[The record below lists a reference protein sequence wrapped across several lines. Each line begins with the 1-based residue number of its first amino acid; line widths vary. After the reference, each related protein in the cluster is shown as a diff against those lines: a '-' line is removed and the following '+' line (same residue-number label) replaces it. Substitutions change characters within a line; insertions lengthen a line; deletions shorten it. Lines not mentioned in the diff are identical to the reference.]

1 MLSPFGAQPG
11 LQSVTAPSGHYQDPE
26 RQGERLQC
34 QESSWGAGWA
44 TGKGEDRQMQLALTC
59 MGPPEAHR
67 VRQSGRPWAAD
78 YFIKLAVVS
87 CTRELTL
94 PPLLSGQYRTPLERE
109 ISVSV
114 SLTAEE

>member
-1 MLSPFGAQPG
+1 MQPSLQKHLNVSVGRRG
-11 LQSVTAPSGHYQDPE
+11 LQI
-26 RQGERLQC
+26 
-34 QESSWGAGWA
+34 ESPCA
-44 TGKGEDRQMQLALTC
+44 
-59 MGPPEAHR
+59 
-67 VRQSGRPWAAD
+67 
-78 YFIKLAVVS
+78 LAVVS